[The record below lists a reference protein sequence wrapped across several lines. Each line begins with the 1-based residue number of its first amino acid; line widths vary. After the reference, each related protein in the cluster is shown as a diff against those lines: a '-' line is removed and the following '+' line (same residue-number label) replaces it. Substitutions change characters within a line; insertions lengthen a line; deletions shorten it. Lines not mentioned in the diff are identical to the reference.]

1 MRRRVLGALFWM
13 LGAGGVAE
21 AAPLAVVNAGF
32 EDITGEFVLNEF
44 TFGPPPGWSLY
55 DPAGITAGGAGA
67 VYFVGTLT
75 PFVADPIGAPG
86 VFTNIP
92 AGAPEGQRVAINFNF
107 AGSGG
112 QGEYGLEQTL
122 SDLLNPHTRYT
133 LEVDVINI
141 ASGTARSGDFFD
153 LSGFPGY
160 RVELRAG
167 DALLAADQNSL
178 AASLGEGQVGTSVIS
193 FDSGAT
199 PLGLGQALTLRLV
212 NLNVVDPAHPGA
224 NLEVDF
230 DNVRLT
236 AAPIPLP
243 SAAPLLLAACALLGW
258 RRQRRT

>member
-1 MRRRVLGALFWM
+1 MRRGLWSALFTVLGVA
-13 LGAGGVAE
+13 GAAE

-32 EDITGEFVLNEF
+32 EDIDGELVFNEF

-55 DPAGITAGGAGA
+55 DPAGVTAGGAGA
-67 VYFVGTLT
+67 VHFVGTLT
-75 PFVADPIGAPG
+75 PFVADPVGAPG

-122 SDLLNPHTRYT
+122 SAVLSAHTRYT

-167 DALLAADQNSL
+167 DVLLASDQNSL
-178 AASLGEGQVGTSVIS
+178 APILGEGQVGTSVVS
-193 FDSGAT
+193 FSSGAN
-199 PLGLGQALTLRLV
+199 PLGLGQSLSLRLV

-243 SAAPLLLAACALLGW
+243 AAAPLLLGACGLLGF
-258 RRQRRT
+258 RRRRV